1 MPAIRKLLSNY
12 LPNIFD
18 MAASPSKN
26 NDNNNMLTLAT
37 RSTPSSYP
45 MSVWS
50 VDVNGERRKPR
61 FTGDGDIR
69 LEADWIGMPGRDSL
83 EVSLVSRKEIVSVVW
98 VC

>member
-18 MAASPSKN
+18 IAASPSNN
-26 NDNNNMLTLAT
+26 NDDNNMPTFAT

-50 VDVNGERRKPR
+50 VDVHGERRKTR

-69 LEADWIGMPGRDSL
+69 LEADGTGIPGRDSL
-83 EVSLVSRKEIVSVVW
+83 EVSLVSKERW
-98 VC
+98 